1 MADDSVSRWVRS
13 LAVDGRLWWLLI
25 LLPVVLF
32 LPALPIDETRYLA
45 VAWEMRLHL
54 DFLVPHLNGAPYS
67 DKPPLLFWLINM
79 GWLFAGLHV
88 WAVRLGVLAASFASL
103 LLFERLVLRLE
114 PDAALARRAVIVLY
128 GIVYFAI
135 FSSAIMFDVL
145 LATFVLLALHGA
157 LDWDAQRWRRGLV
170 LLAFGFGLG
179 ILTKGPVVLLDA
191 GFALVLG
198 PWWSETARTN
208 KRRWYAMTGLA
219 VLGGAVIALA
229 WAVPAAILGGE
240 KYANAI
246 FLHQT
251 VDRMTRSFAHRRPL
265 WWYFMVLPAM
275 MLPWTLAVRAP
286 WRAWRESFHISKSVR
301 FATAWALPAFVA
313 FCLVSG
319 KQPHY
324 LLPLLPAL
332 ALYLAKV
339 LGADGARVRG
349 RLFGVLLLTAGL
361 ALAAFPYL
369 AAHARDFA
377 WLERLV
383 VERWPDPGI
392 PARRRRHLA
401 TLGCARRT
409 RRAGR
414 VIRAWRAR
422 VIARTGVG
430 QRFGG
435 RIGHAGAGAGRR
447 PLRGRECRG
456 GADQAG
462 PGYGRPIAHLAWHHG
477 LFEFAGRLTQPLPKV
492 DFGELRAWCAAHP
505 HGEIVTFYTKYPI
518 TAKPELEMPYRFCV
532 FVSGGRPDCLHRRGR
547 RRLRRRTW
555 TRHPTIEFGSERR
568 LLRALLIARDAG
580 RGSRPCAAAAPTQPS
595 TLTHLPFSRS
605 L

>member
-1 MADDSVSRWVRS
+1 MADNSVSRWLRS
-13 LAVDGRLWWLLI
+13 LATDGRLWWLLL
-25 LLPVVLF
+25 LLPVVLS

-67 DKPPLLFWLINM
+67 DKPPLLFWLINL

-114 PDAALARRAVIVLY
+114 PDAALARRAVIVLF

-157 LDWDAQRWRRGLV
+157 LDWDAQRWRRGLI
-170 LLAFGFGLG
+170 LLALGFGLG

-198 PWWSETARTN
+198 PWWSETARAN
-208 KRRWYAMTGLA
+208 KGRWYAMTGLA

-229 WAVPAAILGGE
+229 WAVPAAIMGGE

-251 VDRMTRSFAHRRPL
+251 VDRMANSFAHRRPL

-275 MLPWTLAVRAP
+275 VLPWTLAVRAP
-286 WRAWRESFHISKSVR
+286 WRAWRESFRISKSVR
-301 FATAWALPAFVA
+301 FAVAWAVPAFIA
-313 FCLVSG
+313 FCFVSG

-349 RLFGVLLLTAGL
+349 RLFGVLLLVAGI
-361 ALAAFPYL
+361 ALAAFPYF
-369 AAHARDFA
+369 AAHAQDFA
-377 WLERLV
+377 WL
-383 VERWPDPGI
+383 
-392 PARRRRHLA
+392 ARQVA
-401 TLGCARRT
+401 
-409 RRAGR
+409 
-414 VIRAWRAR
+414 
-422 VIARTGVG
+422 
-430 QRFGG
+430 
-435 RIGHAGAGAGRR
+435 
-447 PLRGRECRG
+447 
-456 GADQAG
+456 
-462 PGYGRPIAHLAWHHG
+462 
-477 LFEFAGRLTQPLPKV
+477 
-492 DFGELRAWCAAHP
+492 
-505 HGEIVTFYTKYPI
+505 
-518 TAKPELEMPYRFCV
+518 
-532 FVSGGRPDCLHRRGR
+532 
-547 RRLRRRTW
+547 
-555 TRHPTIEFGSERR
+555 ERR
-568 LLRALLIARDAG
+568 LTPEFLHVVGGIWPLWGALAALTGLALLCLRGAHTSLRALALA
-580 RGSRPCAAAAPTQPS
+580 S
-595 TLTHLPFSRS
+595 
-605 L
+605 

>member
-1 MADDSVSRWVRS
+1 MADSFAARWLRS
-13 LAVDGRLWWLLI
+13 FAADGRLWWLLL
-25 LLPVVLF
+25 LLPVALY

-67 DKPPLLFWLINM
+67 DKPPLLFWLINL
-79 GWLFAGLHV
+79 GWLVAGLHV

-114 PDAALARRAVIVLY
+114 PDAALARRGVMILL

-157 LDWDAQRWRRGLV
+157 LDWDAQRWRRGLL
-170 LLAFGFGLG
+170 LLALGFGLG

-198 PWWSETARTN
+198 PWWSDTARAN
-208 KRRWYAMTGLA
+208 KRRWYAMTAMA
-219 VLGGAVIALA
+219 VLGGAAIALA

-275 MLPWTLAVRAP
+275 VLPWTLSVRAP
-286 WRAWRESFHISKSVR
+286 WPVWRESFHVSKSVR
-301 FATAWALPAFVA
+301 FAVAWALPAFAA

-339 LGADGARVRG
+339 LGGEGARVRG
-349 RLFGVLLLTAGL
+349 RLFGALLLLAGL
-361 ALAAFPYL
+361 ALAAAPYF
-369 AAHARDFA
+369 AAHAADFA
-377 WLERLV
+377 ALAGLVAQHRLRP
-383 VERWPDPGI
+383 E
-392 PARRRRHLA
+392 L
-401 TLGCARRT
+401 L
-409 RRAGR
+409 
-414 VIRAWRAR
+414 R
-422 VIARTGVG
+422 VIAGIWPVWGALAAMLGVLVLLARGAHASLRTLALTSAAATALGMLALGQGVG
-430 QRFGG
+430 SYVDVSVAAA
-435 RIGHAGAGAGRR
+435 RIKQ
-447 PLRGRECRG
+447 
-456 GADQAG
+456 DQNS
-462 PGYGRPIAHLAWHHG
+462 GRPIAHLGWHHG
-477 LFEFAGRLTQPLPKV
+477 LFEFAGRLTEPLPKV
-492 DFGELRAWCAAHP
+492 DFGDLHAWCAAHP
-505 HGEIVTFYTKYPI
+505 DGEIVTFYTKYPI
-518 TAKPELEMPYRFCV
+518 TTKPEIELPYRFG
-532 FVSGGRPDCLHRRGR
+532 FIRFWRARNLLAEHPPAQAIAPDADE
-547 RRLRRRTW
+547 T
-555 TRHPTIEFGSERR
+555 P
-568 LLRALLIARDAG
+568 DD
-580 RGSRPCAAAAPTQPS
+580 
-595 TLTHLPFSRS
+595 
-605 L
+605 